1 MTRISRY
8 RRRTSPL
15 VVLLVGG
22 LIVVAV
28 ALVVLLVLLLTRDDP
43 EPMVDSDTAVDEQ
56 RTFEFDLPDGWTAVY
71 DGNAIRVES
80 ETDLPAFWVEER
92 SGEEIGLV
100 ANWNCPRL
108 VNYVDT
114 VVGLVAP
121 WPLAVVYRDVPC
133 AQDENKPVYGRAYG
147 TLDDGRTA
155 LIVFGPLDGVTW
167 VVARSAPFTGEVPAQ
182 LADAV
187 TFAVTTARRRL

>member
-1 MTRISRY
+1 MTRVSRY

-15 VVLLVGG
+15 VVLLLGG

-28 ALVVLLVLLLTRDDP
+28 SLVVVLILLLTRDDP
-43 EPMVDSDTAVDEQ
+43 EPMVDVDTAADEL
-56 RTFEFDLPDGWTAVY
+56 RTFEFDLPDGWTAAY
-71 DGNAIRVES
+71 DEGTIRVEGGA
-80 ETDLPAFWVEER
+80 DLPVFWVEER
-92 SGEEIGLV
+92 PSEEIGLV

-108 VNYVDT
+108 LNYVDT
-114 VVGLVAP
+114 AVGLVTP
-121 WPLAVVYRDVPC
+121 WPLAIVYRDVPC

-167 VVARSAPFTGEVPAQ
+167 VVARSAPFSGEVPAE
-182 LADAV
+182 LADAA
-187 TFAVTTARRRL
+187 TFAVTTARRRS